1 MTQNSDFDQMLP
13 LLSAGGAILCGT
25 QYLLIK
31 SVTNWL
37 ILSFITEYAFY
48 DLNQSMMSAW
58 TSEKDKLHTLLFI

>member
-1 MTQNSDFDQMLP
+1 MCLEVNNLDNAISVETDQMTQNSDFDQMLP

-37 ILSFITEYAFY
+37 SFILFY
-48 DLNQSMMSAW
+48 N
-58 TSEKDKLHTLLFI
+58 

>member
-1 MTQNSDFDQMLP
+1 MCLEVNNLDNAISVKADQMTQNSDFDQMLP
-13 LLSAGGAILCGT
+13 LLSAGEAILCGT

-48 DLNQSMMSAW
+48 DLN
-58 TSEKDKLHTLLFI
+58 L